1 MPNEIIK
8 ERLNILE
15 PSYRAFVLSSTPS
28 QITEALSKVHRF
40 DEDRYIVFENG
51 FMMFLLFFID
61 KTGLINY
68 LVSDCKL
75 DHQDAKLL
83 AAALILALPPEIRF
97 KHEATSQLIFNGAAE
112 VDQNDIS
119 KEIAE
124 TEAAL
129 KSIEPIS
136 RVDPHSLQDTT
147 YTSTQSAILHEKM
160 RGESGPN
167 STRWGDN

>member
-1 MPNEIIK
+1 MPNEILK
-8 ERLNILE
+8 ERINILE
-15 PSYRAFVLSSTPS
+15 PSYRAFVLSQTPS
-28 QITEALSKVHRF
+28 QIAEALAKAHSF
-40 DEDRYIVFENG
+40 DEDIYIVFENG
-51 FMMFLLFFID
+51 FAMFLLFFID
-61 KTGLINY
+61 KAGLINY
-68 LVSDCKL
+68 LISDCRL
-75 DHQDAKLL
+75 NRHDAEML
-83 AAALILALPPEIRF
+83 AEALILALPSEIRL

-167 STRWGDN
+167 SPRWGDN